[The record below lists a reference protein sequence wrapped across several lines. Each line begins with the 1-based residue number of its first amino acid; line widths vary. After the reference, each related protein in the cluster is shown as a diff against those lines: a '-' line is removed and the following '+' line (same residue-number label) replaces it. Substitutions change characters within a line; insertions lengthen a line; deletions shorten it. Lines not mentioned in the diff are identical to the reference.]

1 MTVGLPGAGIGG
13 LFYLASALL
22 MPVRSLV
29 ATAAGRHDEARWG
42 LALRQSGLA
51 MGIVGALWATG
62 WLLSRLFVDPA
73 APGATAFRLTA
84 GTVLESARGHAAA
97 TNALGSNALAFSVG
111 TLVLIL
117 LLVQIARLLVVR
129 PQMPAPSMH
138 TVPRRRCTDDDTS
151 AAA

>member
-29 ATAAGRHDEARWG
+29 ATISGRHHEARWQ

-51 MGIVGALWATG
+51 AGILGALWATG
-62 WLLSRLFVDPA
+62 WLLSRMFVDPA
-73 APGATAFRLTA
+73 AAGDPALQGTTAIVA
-84 GTVLESARGHAAA
+84 SARAHAAA
-97 TNALGSNALAFSVG
+97 TNALGTHALAFSVG

-117 LLVQIARLLVVR
+117 VLVQVARLVLAR
-129 PQMPAPSMH
+129 PQDPVPSTH
-138 TVPRRRCTDDDTS
+138 AARRRFTDDDTS